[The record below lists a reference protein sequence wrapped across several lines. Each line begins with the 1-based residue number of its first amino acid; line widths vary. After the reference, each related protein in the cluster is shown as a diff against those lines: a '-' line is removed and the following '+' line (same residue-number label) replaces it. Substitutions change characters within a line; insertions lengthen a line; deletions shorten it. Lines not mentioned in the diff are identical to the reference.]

1 MKKEPTT
8 TMTARL
14 PLSLKLQVEMAVNND
29 GRTVNSL
36 VNKVLKDYIDEQKKI
51 RTEKLIS
58 VLKSYLHF
66 STIH

>member
-36 VNKVLKDYIDEQKKI
+36 VNKVLKDYIDEQKK
-51 RTEKLIS
+51 
-58 VLKSYLHF
+58 
-66 STIH
+66 

>member
-14 PLSLKLQVEMAVNND
+14 PLSLKLQVEMAANND

-36 VNKVLKDYIDEQKKI
+36 VNKVLKDYIDEQKK
-51 RTEKLIS
+51 
-58 VLKSYLHF
+58 
-66 STIH
+66 